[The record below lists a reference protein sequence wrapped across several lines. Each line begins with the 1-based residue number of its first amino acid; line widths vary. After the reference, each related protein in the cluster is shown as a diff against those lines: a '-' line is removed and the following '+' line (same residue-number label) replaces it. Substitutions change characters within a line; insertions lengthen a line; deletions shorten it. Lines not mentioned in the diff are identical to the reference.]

1 MRISPWTSRIG
12 WILAVALLCFAGSV
26 HAQVPPLLS
35 YQGTLVEDAFPAN
48 GTFTVTFR
56 FFETPTDGAPI
67 AGWEETRPDLSVSD
81 GHIRALL
88 GSEAPL
94 PSGLFAG
101 REAVYLEVEVD
112 GETLPRIRVA
122 STAYALHA
130 GTADGVTDGS
140 VTTAALAEN
149 AVTAPRLATGAV
161 TTRAIGDAAV
171 TESTLASDAVTNRVL
186 APQSVTGT
194 KIADGTITSVDL
206 GPASIAGDALAD
218 GAITTRKIAN
228 SAVTADKVGVGQVLK
243 SLNALTDDVRI
254 LGGANVNIATN
265 SGDGTITISATPSSL
280 SSQRWKS
287 NVRPIADPIDQ
298 VRALR
303 GVRYTWTETGEEHVG
318 LIAEDVGRV
327 VPEVV
332 TYEENGIDARS
343 VDYGRLVAVLIE
355 AVKAQQAQLTAE
367 RAAIEDLRARVEALE
382 AALQAR

>member
-1 MRISPWTSRIG
+1 MTFRIAWLVVAAALCLPGTSR
-12 WILAVALLCFAGSV
+12 
-26 HAQVPPLLS
+26 AQVPPLIS
-35 YQGTLVEDAFPAN
+35 YQGTLVENAFPAS
-48 GTFTVTFR
+48 GTFTIAFR
-56 FFETPTDGAPI
+56 FYDTPTDGTPL
-67 AGWEETRPDLSVSD
+67 AGWEETRSDVPVSD
-81 GHIRALL
+81 GHLRALL
-88 GSEAPL
+88 GSETPL
-94 PSGLFAG
+94 PEDLFAG

-112 GETLPRIRVA
+112 GETLPRLRVA

-130 GTADGVTDGS
+130 GTADRVTNGGVTTD
-140 VTTAALAEN
+140 ALAVN
-149 AVTAPRLATGAV
+149 AVTASRLATGAV

-265 SGDGTITISATPSSL
+265 SGDGTITISATPTSL

-303 GVRYTWTETGEEHVG
+303 GVRYTWTERGEEHVG